1 MGRTP
6 PRLGVAED
14 KGNGLSLRVALR
26 VIPWNRKSTKTEK
39 DNGKNRNIY
48 GKAAIIAF
56 STLYLTEPYFFAFIT
71 TPNNFGDGLIGQ
83 ISVL

>member
-1 MGRTP
+1 M
-6 PRLGVAED
+6 AED

-39 DNGKNRNIY
+39 DNGKNGNIL

-56 STLYLTEPYFFAFIT
+56 SALYLIEPCFSAFTI
-71 TPNNFGDGLIGQ
+71 TPNNFGEGLMGQ
-83 ISVL
+83 VSAQ